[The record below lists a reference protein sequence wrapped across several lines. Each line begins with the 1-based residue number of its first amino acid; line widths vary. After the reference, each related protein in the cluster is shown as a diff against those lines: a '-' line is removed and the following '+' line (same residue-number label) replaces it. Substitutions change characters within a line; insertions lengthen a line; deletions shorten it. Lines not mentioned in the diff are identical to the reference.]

1 MQRFA
6 LRMVVVACVLAPA
19 AAGAQVVNN
28 GPKGATYITDEDVKT
43 VNALPG
49 IDRQLVS
56 VDVGK
61 TNVQVGIIHR
71 VAAPARGGG
80 AGAAAG
86 AGAGRGA
93 GAGAGAQAA
102 AQAQPCGEAMATVPA
117 DAAPGGIYHDGQTET
132 YIIVSGTGTLVTGGK
147 IVNGRK
153 SGPESEVTKVLNGPS
168 CSDAIAGADVVRR
181 KVKTGDIIIIP
192 AGVPHGWID
201 IIDHVDYLSVRPD
214 PERVLAAGYVHPAL
228 SKK

>member
-1 MQRFA
+1 M
-6 LRMVVVACVLAPA
+6 LRTAWRIAAAACVAIPA
-19 AAGAQVVNN
+19 VATAQVQNN
-28 GPKGATYITDEDVKT
+28 GSKAATYITDEDVKT

-71 VAAPARGGG
+71 AAPPAGG
-80 AGAAAG
+80 ARG

-93 GAGAGAQAA
+93 APPAA
-102 AQAQPCGEAMATVPA
+102 AAAPTCGEQMATPPG
-117 DAAPGGIYHDGQTET
+117 DAAPGGIAHDGQTET
-132 YIIVSGTGTLVTGGK
+132 YIIVSGTGTLVTGGH
-147 IVNGRK
+147 IVNGRR
-153 SGPESEVTKVLNGPS
+153 SAPDSEVTKVLNGPS
-168 CSDAIAGADVVRR
+168 CSGMIAGGDVVRR
-181 KVKTGDIIIIP
+181 KVKTGDIVIIP
-192 AGVPHGWID
+192 AGVPHGWVD

-228 SKK
+228 QKK